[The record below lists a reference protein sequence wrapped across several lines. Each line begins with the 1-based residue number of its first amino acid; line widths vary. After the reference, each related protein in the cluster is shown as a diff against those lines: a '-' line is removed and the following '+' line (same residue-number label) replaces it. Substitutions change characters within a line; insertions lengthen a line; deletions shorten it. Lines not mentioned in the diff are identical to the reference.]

1 MRSRAWRLRAGAGAL
16 GLGAAFALH
25 QLRFLIAYHG
35 AAHHELARQGHGYLR
50 VLVALVPAVLVLT
63 ALHFAGSLAAARR
76 GAGAEAPSPRVRVL
90 WPAASMGLFALYA
103 VQESLEGLL
112 ESGHPVGLAGVL
124 GHGGWVA
131 VPLALLLGLVVALLL
146 RGAAAIVGY
155 VAGRAPRGAPRRPA
169 RSLLRLPRI
178 SPAPLEPLACHLAGR
193 GPPTSFA

>member
-1 MRSRAWRLRAGAGAL
+1 MA
-16 GLGAAFALH
+16 
-25 QLRFLIAYHG
+25 
-35 AAHHELARQGHGYLR
+35 
-50 VLVALVPAVLVLT
+50 
-63 ALHFAGSLAAARR
+63 
-76 GAGAEAPSPRVRVL
+76 
-90 WPAASMGLFALYA
+90 LFALYA

-146 RGAAAIVGY
+146 RGRAAIVGH
-155 VAGRAPRGAPRRPA
+155 VAGRAARGASRRPA

-178 SPAPLEPLACHLAGR
+178 SPAPLEPLAGHLAGR

>member
-1 MRSRAWRLRAGAGAL
+1 MRSRAWRLRAGAL

-35 AAHHELARQGHGYLR
+35 AAHHELGRQGHGYLR

-63 ALHFAGSLAAARR
+63 TLHFAGSLAAARR
-76 GAGAEAPSPRVRVL
+76 GAGAEAPPPRVRVL

-155 VAGRAPRGAPRRPA
+155 VAGRAARRAPRRPA